1 MSFPSAWR
9 APTAQ
14 AMPYQAY
21 TCQVSP
27 ISEVIKMP
35 LTGAPPSNLAAVSL
49 IRAAI
54 ADDPDSG
61 V

>member
-1 MSFPSAWR
+1 
-9 APTAQ
+9 
-14 AMPYQAY
+14 
-21 TCQVSP
+21 
-27 ISEVIKMP
+27 MP